1 MTTKSSNGLSLES
14 KALSAL
20 SAAECATV
28 AGGMK
33 KLPFQR
39 VSPGNLLTTPDGE
52 PVSVYVDGLLVNSVT
67 DGFVHI

>member
-1 MTTKSSNGLSLES
+1 MTTKFSRDLSLES
-14 KALSAL
+14 KALSTL
-20 SAAECATV
+20 SAEECGAV

-39 VSPGNLLTTPDGE
+39 VSPNNLLTTPDGE
-52 PVSVYVDGLLVNSVT
+52 PVNVYVDGLLINNVT